1 METAETTGNPAQMKR
16 MNIESVYRALI
27 DYKAATRAEIAQRTK
42 ISITT
47 IRALM
52 EELRAK
58 EEIVEASIDA
68 SSGGRRAIRY
78 TLNPKKNQI
87 LSVFYT
93 DNEVFYEIAALDGQ
107 IIQRN
112 RIEKSVYES
121 EQSLFDVID
130 TCLQQGE
137 IRAIALGVPGIV
149 DNQQYMHRRG
159 LNEWDIY
166 AIGERVQQHYGLP
179 TLLENDLNAMAVG
192 YADRMAKEE
201 NRDKETIDL
210 VYLQLNCGCVCAGSI
225 VGGKVVRGG
234 QQFAG
239 ELSDM
244 PFDGRYTLIQ
254 ALRKTQ
260 TLSEM
265 SLAAAKLVCM
275 INCMVNPSYIVLG
288 GERVT
293 GCDVDRRAIEL
304 VMDTMIPNRVQPEM
318 ACAPA
323 FEEDYLQG
331 LRSLA
336 TDRIL
341 PLLLA

>member
-27 DYKAATRAEIAQRTK
+27 DYKAATRAEIAERTK

-58 EEIVEASIDA
+58 EEIIEASIDA

-130 TCLQQGE
+130 TCLKQGE
-137 IRAIALGVPGIV
+137 IRAIALGVPSMNGTF
-149 DNQQYMHRRG
+149 MPS
-159 LNEWDIY
+159 
-166 AIGERVQQHYGLP
+166 A
-179 TLLENDLNAMAVG
+179 NA
-192 YADRMAKEE
+192 Y
-201 NRDKETIDL
+201 N
-210 VYLQLNCGCVCAGSI
+210 SI
-225 VGGKVVRGG
+225 MDCQRFWK
-234 QQFAG
+234 
-239 ELSDM
+239 
-244 PFDGRYTLIQ
+244 
-254 ALRKTQ
+254 
-260 TLSEM
+260 
-265 SLAAAKLVCM
+265 M
-275 INCMVNPSYIVLG
+275 I
-288 GERVT
+288 
-293 GCDVDRRAIEL
+293 
-304 VMDTMIPNRVQPEM
+304 
-318 ACAPA
+318 
-323 FEEDYLQG
+323 
-331 LRSLA
+331 
-336 TDRIL
+336 
-341 PLLLA
+341 